1 MLHYRFRGK
10 HIALTSYLT
19 SLLFIFVLLFFFNRP
34 QLDDASKE
42 HSLQSSAC
50 FRFSCSSYFAFYMAA
65 AVHSSAQVT
74 TVLHSTLSF
83 LSNHVLSYHVMTHL
97 IIHYHTLPCHVMSC
111 HVITYRVIL
120 SHLILS
126 YAFLFYLV
134 LSYAFLSYLFLSYFV
149 LSCHIL
155 SCLMLFYLI

>member
-1 MLHYRFRGK
+1 MYIQMLHYRFRGK

-111 HVITYRVIL
+111 HVM
-120 SHLILS
+120 S
-126 YAFLFYLV
+126 
-134 LSYAFLSYLFLSYFV
+134 
-149 LSCHIL
+149 
-155 SCLMLFYLI
+155 